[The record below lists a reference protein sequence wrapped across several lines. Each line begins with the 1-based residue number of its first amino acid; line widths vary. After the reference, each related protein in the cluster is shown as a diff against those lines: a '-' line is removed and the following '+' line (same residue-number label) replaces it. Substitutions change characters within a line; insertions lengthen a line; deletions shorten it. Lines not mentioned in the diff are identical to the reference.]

1 MTIICV
7 NFLLVPLRLDAYV
20 QIDIVI
26 SMQHLKKISLLSAS
40 AALATGGLIAAS
52 ISIAPHSAKAA
63 PEAYEVNESTLS
75 GDQRNTDFINR
86 VGAKQLLNDLRRGGY
101 VVYVRHAK
109 TFKDWG
115 DQVSPQLNLADCS
128 TQRRLSAE
136 GKQQAREIGRGV
148 KAAGIPVGQVFSS
161 EYCRAYN
168 TADLAF
174 GKYKKHSNLNF
185 LPCVDCTAEDYSEYG
200 RRVSPL
206 LSSVPASG
214 TNTFLVGHD
223 DPFQGVTMGV
233 VPPDG
238 IYPDPMGVAYVVKP
252 MGNGK
257 FELLAK
263 ILPTQWRTLA
273 RF

>member
-1 MTIICV
+1 MW
-7 NFLLVPLRLDAYV
+7 LDVYV
-20 QIDIVI
+20 QIEIVI
-26 SMQHLKKISLLSAS
+26 SMKHLKKISLLSAS
-40 AALATGGLIAAS
+40 AALVTGGLIAAS
-52 ISIAPHSAKAA
+52 ISTAPHSAKAA

-128 TQRRLSAE
+128 TQRRLSPE

-148 KAAGIPVGQVFSS
+148 KAAGIPVGQVISS

-174 GKYKKHSNLNF
+174 GRYTKNSNLNF
-185 LPCVDCTAEDYSEYG
+185 LPCVDCTPQDYKEYAA
-200 RRVSPL
+200 RVSPL
-206 LSSVPASG
+206 LSATPDAG
-214 TNTFLVGHD
+214 TNTFLFGHD

-233 VPPDG
+233 EPPKG
-238 IYPDPMGVAYVVKP
+238 IYPDPMGVAYVAKP
-252 MGNGK
+252 LGNGN
-257 FELLAK
+257 FQLVAK
-263 ILPTQWRTLA
+263 LLPTQWGALA
-273 RF
+273 QF